1 MAKIKCPKCGE
12 VFSVDEKEYAD
23 ILIQIKNEEFNK
35 ELEAREKLLREQSKN
50 SEELLREQLN
60 SKHNEELN
68 AAELKY
74 NELKNQKDK
83 LETEYKHNLESLK
96 QQLEIDNQKDNA
108 QLVSQLSELKIK
120 LQAKQEELE
129 KQKIENQKAIDAK
142 VALVN
147 AENESEK
154 AKTEAAYK
162 QAIAQYKEKLQEA
175 ETNLRIEK
183 NDKQHSI
190 DSAIQAKVNEITQLK
205 ADIQLKDKE
214 FALEKNNLEQR
225 HKDEIKMMQGEVERY
240 KEFKTKTSVKLLG
253 ESLEQHCLMSFNQVR
268 MNSYP
273 RATFIKDNDVVE
285 GTKGDFVFRDFTED
299 GAELISIMFEM
310 KNESDVST
318 TKHKNEDFYKKL
330 DEDRKKKNCEY
341 AVLVSMLEP
350 DNDYFNTGIVDVSYE
365 YPKMFVIRPQFFI
378 PFIGL
383 LYNAAKTNANE
394 KNELLRIRNQNLDIS
409 NFEEKLYEFQDKF
422 GKNYLSAKANFEKAI
437 EEIDKTI
444 NHLNKVKEGLL
455 TADNQLRLAND
466 KAQDLTI
473 RKLTF
478 NNPTM
483 KQKFE
488 EARKEKQSKPQIKKE
503 HDDVIE
509 INDDIEP
516 QQASGKEP
524 EIEELEKKTS
534 DISAQVSLRRLKECR
549 SKLYESDN
557 LNINSVL
564 TDETLESIARK
575 RPSTSQEIK
584 DIVGQDVDRQICLAI
599 LLALNA

>member
-23 ILIQIKNEEFNK
+23 ILMQIKNEEFNK

-50 SEELLREQLN
+50 NESLIKEQL
-60 SKHNEELN
+60 HNQHIQELN
-68 AAELKY
+68 DAEKKY
-74 NELKNQKDK
+74 NELKNEKEQ
-83 LETEYKHNLESLK
+83 LESNYNHNLESIK
-96 QQLEIDNQKDNA
+96 QQLALDNQKENA
-108 QLVSQLSELKIK
+108 KLESEISKLKI
-120 LQAKQEELE
+120 E
-129 KQKIENQKAIDAK
+129 
-142 VALVN
+142 
-147 AENESEK
+147 
-154 AKTEAAYK
+154 
-162 QAIAQYKEKLQEA
+162 LQEA
-175 ETNLRIEK
+175 QSKLTIEK

-190 DSAIQAKVNEITQLK
+190 DNAVQAKENEIVRLK
-205 ADIQLKDKE
+205 ADLLIKDKE
-214 FALEKNNLEQR
+214 YALEKSGLEKQ
-225 HKDEIKMMQGEVERY
+225 HEKELKLKQDEVDYYKDLKA
-240 KEFKTKTSVKLLG
+240 KTSVKLLG

-310 KNESDVST
+310 KNESDFST

-422 GKNYLSAKANFEKAI
+422 GKNYLSAKTNFEKAI

-478 NNPTM
+478 NNQTM

-503 HDDVIE
+503 HNDVIE

-534 DISAQVSLRRLKECR
+534 DIAKEVMTRQLKACRLKLFQDR
-549 SKLYESDN
+549 VF
-557 LNINSVL
+557 NIMNIL
-564 TDETLESIARK
+564 TDEKIAEIVEKNPTMPNEVKEIIGTDSDDYVCQSILQ
-575 RPSTSQEIK
+575 SIK
-584 DIVGQDVDRQICLAI
+584 K
-599 LLALNA
+599 

>member
-23 ILIQIKNEEFNK
+23 ILMQIKNEEFSK

-108 QLVSQLSELKIK
+108 QLVSELSELKIK

-162 QAIAQYKEKLQEA
+162 QAITQYKEKLQEA

-190 DSAIQAKVNEITQLK
+190 DSAIQAKVNEITQLR
-205 ADIQLKDKE
+205 ADLQLKDKE

-310 KNESDVST
+310 KNESDIST

-422 GKNYLSAKANFEKAI
+422 GKNYLSAKTNFEKAI

-534 DISAQVSLRRLKECR
+534 DIAKEVMTRQLKACRLKLFQDR
-549 SKLYESDN
+549 VF
-557 LNINSVL
+557 NIMNIL
-564 TDETLESIARK
+564 TDEKIAEIVEKNPTMPNEVKEIIGTDSDSYVCQSILQ
-575 RPSTSQEIK
+575 SIK
-584 DIVGQDVDRQICLAI
+584 K
-599 LLALNA
+599 

>member
-23 ILIQIKNEEFNK
+23 ILMQIKNEEFNK
-35 ELEAREKLLREQSKN
+35 ELEARERLLREQSKN
-50 SEELLREQLN
+50 NESLIKEQL
-60 SKHNEELN
+60 HNQHIQELN
-68 AAELKY
+68 NAEKKY
-74 NELKNQKDK
+74 NELKNEKEQ
-83 LETEYKHNLESLK
+83 LELNYNHNLESIK
-96 QQLEIDNQKDNA
+96 QQLALDNQKENA
-108 QLVSQLSELKIK
+108 KLESEISKLKI
-120 LQAKQEELE
+120 E
-129 KQKIENQKAIDAK
+129 
-142 VALVN
+142 
-147 AENESEK
+147 
-154 AKTEAAYK
+154 
-162 QAIAQYKEKLQEA
+162 LQEA
-175 ETNLRIEK
+175 QSKLTIEK

-190 DSAIQAKVNEITQLK
+190 DNAVQAKENEIVRLK
-205 ADIQLKDKE
+205 ADLLIKDKE
-214 FALEKNNLEQR
+214 YALEKSSLEKQ
-225 HKDEIKMMQGEVERY
+225 HEKELKLKQAEVDYYKDLKA
-240 KEFKTKTSVKLLG
+240 KTSVKLLG

-273 RATFIKDNDVVE
+273 RAIFVKDNDVVE

-310 KNESDVST
+310 KNESDIST

-383 LYNAAKTNANE
+383 LYNAAKTNSNE

-422 GKNYLSAKANFEKAI
+422 GKNYLSAKTNFEKAI

-488 EARKEKQSKPQIKKE
+488 EARKAKQVEPQAKIASDTKEKETAIISTQASSEETDIEEIEKQTGNIARG
-503 HDDVIE
+503 V
-509 INDDIEP
+509 
-516 QQASGKEP
+516 
-524 EIEELEKKTS
+524 
-534 DISAQVSLRRLKECR
+534 VSRRLKECR
-549 SKLYESDN
+549 LKLFQN
-557 LNINSVL
+557 RIFNIMNIL
-564 TDETLESIARK
+564 TDEKIEQLAEEH
-575 RPSTSQEIK
+575 PSTVQEIRNLLG
-584 DIVGQDVDRQICLAI
+584 DNADNYICREI
-599 LLALNA
+599 LSVLNND

>member
-23 ILIQIKNEEFNK
+23 ILMQIKNEEFNK
-35 ELEAREKLLREQSKN
+35 ELEAREKLLKEQNKN

-60 SKHNEELN
+60 NKYNEELN
-68 AAELKY
+68 AAELRY
-74 NELKNQKDK
+74 NELKNQKEK
-83 LETEYKHNLESLK
+83 LETEYKHNLESLR

-108 QLVSQLSELKIK
+108 QLASEVSELKIK

-129 KQKIENQKAIDAK
+129 KQKVENQKIVDTK

-147 AENESEK
+147 AKNESEK
-154 AKTEAAYK
+154 AKAEAAYE
-162 QAIAQYKEKLQEA
+162 QTIARYKEKLQEA

-190 DSAIQAKVNEITQLK
+190 DSAIQEKVNEITKLK

-225 HKDEIKMMQGEVERY
+225 HKDELKLMQGEVDYY
-240 KEFKTKTSVKLLG
+240 KDLKAKTSVKLLG

-273 RATFIKDNDVVE
+273 RATFVKDNDVVE

-394 KNELLRIRNQNLDIS
+394 KNELLKIRNQNLDIS

-488 EARKEKQSKPQIKKE
+488 EVRKEKQSKSQIKKE
-503 HDDVIE
+503 HEEAIE
-509 INDDIEP
+509 INVDIKSE
-516 QQASGKEP
+516 QALDKEP
-524 EIEELEKKTS
+524 EIEELEKKTNT
-534 DISAQVSLRRLKECR
+534 IAKEVMTRQLKACRLKLFQDR
-549 SKLYESDN
+549 VF
-557 LNINSVL
+557 NIMAVL
-564 TDETLESIARK
+564 TDDKIAEIVEKNPTTTYEVKEILNFETDNYVCQSIL
-575 RPSTSQEIK
+575 Q
-584 DIVGQDVDRQICLAI
+584 CLKK
-599 LLALNA
+599 

>member
-23 ILIQIKNEEFNK
+23 ILMQIKNEEFNK

-50 SEELLREQLN
+50 NESLIKEQL
-60 SKHNEELN
+60 HNQHIQELN
-68 AAELKY
+68 NAEKKY
-74 NELKNQKDK
+74 NELKNEKEQ
-83 LETEYKHNLESLK
+83 LESNYNHNLESIK
-96 QQLEIDNQKDNA
+96 QQLALDNQKENA
-108 QLVSQLSELKIK
+108 KLESEISKLKI
-120 LQAKQEELE
+120 E
-129 KQKIENQKAIDAK
+129 
-142 VALVN
+142 
-147 AENESEK
+147 
-154 AKTEAAYK
+154 
-162 QAIAQYKEKLQEA
+162 LQEA
-175 ETNLRIEK
+175 QSKLTIEK

-190 DSAIQAKVNEITQLK
+190 DNAVQAKENEIVRLK
-205 ADIQLKDKE
+205 ADLLIKDKE
-214 FALEKNNLEQR
+214 YALEKSSLEKQ
-225 HKDEIKMMQGEVERY
+225 HEKELKLKQDEVDYYKDLKAR
-240 KEFKTKTSVKLLG
+240 TSVKLLG

-273 RATFIKDNDVVE
+273 RATFVKDNDVVE

-310 KNESDVST
+310 KNESDIST

-422 GKNYLSAKANFEKAI
+422 GKNYLSAKTNFEKAI

-444 NHLNKVKEGLL
+444 THLNKVKEGLL

-488 EARKEKQSKPQIKKE
+488 EARKEKQSKHQSKKE

-534 DISAQVSLRRLKECR
+534 DIAKEVMTRQLKACRLKLFQDR
-549 SKLYESDN
+549 VF
-557 LNINSVL
+557 NIMNIL
-564 TDETLESIARK
+564 TDEKIAEIVEK
-575 RPSTSQEIK
+575 NPSTIYEVKEIIGTET
-584 DIVGQDVDRQICLAI
+584 DGYVCQNI
-599 LLALNA
+599 LQYIKK

>member
-23 ILIQIKNEEFNK
+23 ILMQIKNEEFNK

-50 SEELLREQLN
+50 NETLIKEQL
-60 SKHNEELN
+60 HNQHIQELN
-68 AAELKY
+68 NAEKKY
-74 NELKNQKDK
+74 NELKNEKEQ
-83 LETEYKHNLESLK
+83 LESNYNHNLESIK
-96 QQLEIDNQKDNA
+96 QQLELDNQKENA
-108 QLVSQLSELKIK
+108 KLESEISKLKI
-120 LQAKQEELE
+120 E
-129 KQKIENQKAIDAK
+129 
-142 VALVN
+142 
-147 AENESEK
+147 
-154 AKTEAAYK
+154 
-162 QAIAQYKEKLQEA
+162 LQEA
-175 ETNLRIEK
+175 QSKLTIEK

-190 DSAIQAKVNEITQLK
+190 DNAVQAKENEIVRLK
-205 ADIQLKDKE
+205 ADLLIKDKE
-214 FALEKNNLEQR
+214 YALEKSSLEKQ
-225 HKDEIKMMQGEVERY
+225 HEKELKLKQDEVDYYKDLKA
-240 KEFKTKTSVKLLG
+240 KTSVKLLG

-310 KNESDVST
+310 KNESDIST

-365 YPKMFVIRPQFFI
+365 YPKMFVIRPQFFV

-422 GKNYLSAKANFEKAI
+422 GKNYLSAKTNFEKAI

-478 NNPTM
+478 NNSTM

-488 EARKEKQSKPQIKKE
+488 EVRKEKQSKLQIKKE
-503 HDDVIE
+503 HDGVIE
-509 INDDIEP
+509 INDDIELERT
-516 QQASGKEP
+516 SEKEP

-534 DISAQVSLRRLKECR
+534 DIAKEVMTRQLKACRLKLFQDR
-549 SKLYESDN
+549 VF
-557 LNINSVL
+557 NIMNIL
-564 TDETLESIARK
+564 TDEKIAEIVEK
-575 RPSTSQEIK
+575 NPSATYEVKEILGSEA
-584 DIVGQDVDRQICLAI
+584 DGYVCQNI
-599 LLALNA
+599 LQYIKK